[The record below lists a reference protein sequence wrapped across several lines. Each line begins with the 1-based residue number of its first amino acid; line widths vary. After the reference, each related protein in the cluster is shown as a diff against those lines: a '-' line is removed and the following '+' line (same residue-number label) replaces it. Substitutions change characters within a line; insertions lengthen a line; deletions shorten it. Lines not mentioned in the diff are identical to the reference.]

1 MFFYFKGATQDS
13 NTEDAESIIAEVKCM
28 ENAEVKPPE
37 KPLRIEYTD
46 MEMLPILN
54 DFIFYLFVAYFVLLN
69 LLLLIV
75 IPWLFK
81 AKISF

>member
-1 MFFYFKGATQDS
+1 LKKGALQDS
-13 NTEDAESIIAEVKCM
+13 YTEDAESMIAEVKCM
-28 ENAEVKPPE
+28 EDVEMKPPE
-37 KPLRIEYTD
+37 KPARIEYTD

-75 IPWLFK
+75 FPWLLK
-81 AKISF
+81 AKIQVN